1 MTSRHALLLFASVL
15 GCADS
20 SDEPDDGAGDT
31 SSGGADESSTSSD
44 IGVVTD
50 SSSSSGP
57 GVVDDD
63 SSSGDGSDS
72 GSESSGSTTGV
83 GEQPFTIGLVQYDAD
98 AHFGDWDYN
107 IASLTEW
114 AEAAIAE
121 GATMVVFPEGSSYG
135 YASPTEVWCAPGL
148 DDYAGRSC
156 RDVSEVA
163 EPLPGGP
170 TTEYWASF
178 AAEHDVIVVYHVPEV
193 DGDEFYNAIGV
204 VDANGFVTSYRKRTL
219 YYVDAAYASAGDS
232 PVVLETPGGRFGL
245 MICLDGTYDGG
256 YYDEYAAMD
265 VDGIVI
271 PMDWDDDPEGPA
283 AAIDWF
289 RDRAAMN
296 DVRIWAA
303 DVSTWD
309 GTAFYPPGDVPRER
323 NGLPE
328 IAIGIDGISVHALP

>member
-1 MTSRHALLLFASVL
+1 MTYRSPLLVLACALA
-15 GCADS
+15 CADS
-20 SDEPDDGAGDT
+20 SDDTGGD
-31 SSGGADESSTSSD
+31 SGGGDDSESSSTSSD

-50 SSSSSGP
+50 TSESSGP
-57 GVVDDD
+57 GVVED
-63 SSSGDGSDS
+63 SSSSDDSADS
-72 GSESSGSTTGV
+72 GSASSSSTTGV
-83 GEQPFTIGLVQYDAD
+83 EEQPFTTGLVQYDGD
-98 AHFGDWDYN
+98 AHFGDWDFN
-107 IASLTEW
+107 TASLTEW

-135 YASPTEVWCAPGL
+135 YASPTEVWCAPDL
-148 DDYAGRSC
+148 DEYAGRSC
-156 RDVSEVA
+156 RSIADVA

-170 TTEYWASF
+170 TTDYWAAF

-193 DGDEFYNAIGV
+193 DGDAYYNAIGV
-204 VDANGFVTSYRKRTL
+204 VDPDGFVTGYRKRTL
-219 YYVDAAYASAGDS
+219 YYVDAAYATPGDS
-232 PVVLETPGGRFGL
+232 PVVIDTPGGRFGL

-256 YYDEYAAMD
+256 FYDEYAAMD

-271 PMDWDDDPEGPA
+271 PMDWDDDPNGPA